1 MTEGIDMPVY
11 TNLNMARMAFHQ
23 LRLKKSGKNTYA
35 GYTYFELA
43 DFLPSALQIFADH
56 KLCATISFTEDR
68 AVMRVV
74 DTEDGSHC
82 FFESPIADAQTKGSL
97 PIQALGSSHTY
108 MRRYLWVLALEIVE
122 HDGIEA
128 MVGRDAPAAAVI
140 SIEQAD
146 NLIKLI
152 EASGRSMDSVC
163 DYYKI
168 NDIHDLPVA
177 KYEHALG
184 VLKKAVK

>member
-1 MTEGIDMPVY
+1 MPVY
-11 TNLNMARMAFHQ
+11 NNLNMARMAFHQ
-23 LRLKKSGKNTYA
+23 LRLKKTGKNTFAKYS
-35 GYTYFELA
+35 YFELA
-43 DFLPSALQIFADH
+43 DFLPSALQIFADN

-68 AVMRVV
+68 AIMRVV

-82 FFESPIADAQTKGSL
+82 FFESPLADAQTKGSL
-97 PIQALGSSHTY
+97 PIQALGSAHTY

-128 MVGRDAPAAAVI
+128 MAGRETPKADTI
-140 SIEQAD
+140 SLEQA
-146 NLIKLI
+146 NELMSLI

-168 NDIHDLPVA
+168 EDIHDLPA
-177 KYEHALG
+177 SKYEHARG
-184 VLKKAVK
+184 VLSKGAK

>member
-1 MTEGIDMPVY
+1 MPVY

-23 LRLKKSGKNTYA
+23 LRLKKTGKNSYA
-35 GYTYFELA
+35 GYSYFELA
-43 DFLPSALQIFADH
+43 DFLPSALQIFADN

-82 FFESPIADAQTKGSL
+82 FFESPLADAQTKGSL

-108 MRRYLWVLALEIVE
+108 MRRYLWVLALELVE
-122 HDGIEA
+122 SDGIEA
-128 MVGRDAPAAAVI
+128 MAGKGAPNGDTI
-140 SIEQAD
+140 TLEQA
-146 NLIKLI
+146 NELMGLI
-152 EASGRSMDSVC
+152 EASGRSVDSVY

-168 NDIHDLPVA
+168 QDIHDLPA
-177 KYEHALG
+177 SKYQHARG
-184 VLKKAVK
+184 VLSKGAK